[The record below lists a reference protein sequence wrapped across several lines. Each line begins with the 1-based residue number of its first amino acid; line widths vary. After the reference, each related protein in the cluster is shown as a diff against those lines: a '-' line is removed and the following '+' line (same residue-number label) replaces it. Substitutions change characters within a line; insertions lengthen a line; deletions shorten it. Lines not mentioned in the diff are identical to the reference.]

1 MQYTVVIRKAPDGF
15 YLASCPLIPEAHA
28 QGETHE
34 ECLANIQ
41 EVLQLCLEFRKER
54 GEEIP
59 DEAGANQV
67 SVVVRPRYLPKCRLL
82 FGIAN

>member
-34 ECLANIQ
+34 ECLANIR

-59 DEAGANQV
+59 DEAGAKQV
-67 SVVVRPRYLPKCRLL
+67 SLTV
-82 FGIAN
+82 

>member
-59 DEAGANQV
+59 DEAGAKQV
-67 SVVVRPRYLPKCRLL
+67 SLTV
-82 FGIAN
+82 